1 MAKIRFKPV
10 HIVIAVIIA
19 IIFLPG
25 YIKFMQLKVRN
36 MHLESEISRLERENI
51 KLSKEKKRLEEDIN
65 YVEKVA
71 RESLGVTKKG
81 EIPIRIEK

>member
-1 MAKIRFKPV
+1 MAKIRFKSI
-10 HIVIAVIIA
+10 HIAIAVIIA
-19 IIFLPG
+19 VIFLPG

-51 KLSKEKKRLEEDIN
+51 KLYKEKKRLEEDIN

-81 EIPIRIEK
+81 EIPIKIEK